1 MAAEFTHLHLHTDYS
16 LLDGACDVDKLMKHV
31 HSLGQTSVAMTDHG
45 NIFGAVH
52 FFNAAKEKGI
62 KPILGCELYI
72 CKEDDHRAKPNPD
85 LKYNHMLVLAE
96 NEEGYRNLVRLT
108 SEAALHGFYRKPRIS
123 KDFLAKHSSGLIGFS
138 GCLAGEVAQHI
149 MAGDYEAAKTVA
161 GQYQDLFGKGN
172 FFLEIQDH
180 QLGPDKQVCDAMFRM
195 EKELDIP
202 LIATNDSHYI
212 AADDSRAHE
221 ILLCVQTAGSMNDP
235 KRFKF
240 DTNEFYIKSAEEMAR
255 LFAHAPH
262 VVSGTMQFPE
272 RCNLKLSKVDNPFPA
287 FPVPEGETLDSY
299 FEHVCRDGL
308 QKRLATAVEH
318 LRASGLLKKTIPD
331 YHARL
336 DREIDCIKQMQ
347 FPGYF
352 MIVWDFIRYAREQG
366 IPVGPGRGS
375 AAGSLVAYCMEI
387 TDIDPLQNEL
397 LFERFLNPER
407 VSMPDIDID
416 FCMNRRGEVIDYV
429 KRKYGDDQV
438 AQIITFNTM
447 AAKAAIKDVGRAL
460 DMPYGE
466 VDRIAKLIPAT
477 IGITIDQALKDS
489 PPLAAA
495 YDDPKIRELIDT
507 AMRLEGLVRGAGVH
521 AAGVVIAPKPLTELV
536 PVTRTKDEAIVT
548 SYDMKSIEKMGL
560 LKMDFL
566 GLTTL
571 TVIDDA
577 LKLIKSTKGMDLDLS
592 TIALDDAKTYEQV
605 FHRALTS
612 GVFQFESG
620 GMRDVLR
627 RYKPNRVE
635 DLTALNAL
643 YRPGPMAMIDDFI
656 ERKWGRRAIEYD
668 LPEMETILRETLGV
682 MVYQEQVMQISNVIA
697 GYSLG
702 EADLLRRAMGKK
714 DVAEMQKQRERFMA
728 GAAANK
734 HRKEV
739 AGKIFDLMAQFAGYG
754 FNKSHS
760 AAYALLAYHTAWLK
774 THYPVE
780 FMAALLTSETS
791 KPENVVKYISECREM
806 NIPVVPP
813 NVQQSDANFTPVT
826 TDAGEAIGFGLAAI
840 KNVGHNAIVSIIEAR
855 NKLRE
860 DGKSGFAS
868 LWEFCDKVDL
878 RLLNKRVLESLIK
891 AGAMDAFGRRGQVFA
906 ALDKAMERAQKSQK
920 DAAAGQHGLFGGIFD
935 ADDAPAA
942 SRDAEALPPAPDW
955 DEHTRLQNE
964 KEVLGFFVSGH
975 PLDRYREK
983 LRNLK
988 VVDTAAA
995 CEMKPEPQV
1004 FRRGSNEPQ
1013 NEIQIA
1019 GVITGLKVAKSKRS
1033 GEMYAQA
1040 CLEDAVGKIELIAFS
1055 TAYQKLAEK
1064 LKIDVPVL
1072 VRGVLRGEEDSAPKL
1087 SLSNIQALEDVV
1099 LKLPESL
1106 RIKVPLHNPD
1116 AALLEKLQAVFVA
1129 APGKGRLLL
1138 DLEEPGEFCAVLE
1151 PHNVTVSADRLFI
1164 DQIEE
1169 LVGRGGV
1176 RVID

>member
-1 MAAEFTHLHLHTDYS
+1 
-16 LLDGACDVDKLMKHV
+16 
-31 HSLGQTSVAMTDHG
+31 
-45 NIFGAVH
+45 
-52 FFNAAKEKGI
+52 
-62 KPILGCELYI
+62 
-72 CKEDDHRAKPNPD
+72 
-85 LKYNHMLVLAE
+85 
-96 NEEGYRNLVRLT
+96 
-108 SEAALHGFYRKPRIS
+108 
-123 KDFLAKHSSGLIGFS
+123 
-138 GCLAGEVAQHI
+138 
-149 MAGDYEAAKTVA
+149 
-161 GQYQDLFGKGN
+161 
-172 FFLEIQDH
+172 
-180 QLGPDKQVCDAMFRM
+180 
-195 EKELDIP
+195 
-202 LIATNDSHYI
+202 
-212 AADDSRAHE
+212 
-221 ILLCVQTAGSMNDP
+221 
-235 KRFKF
+235 
-240 DTNEFYIKSAEEMAR
+240 MAR

-272 RCNLKLSKVDNPFPA
+272 RCNLKLSKIGNPFPA

-299 FEHVCRDGL
+299 FEHVCREGL
-308 QKRLATAVEH
+308 QKRLATSIDH
-318 LRASGLLKKTIPD
+318 LRASGLLKKTLPE

-336 DREIDCIKQMQ
+336 DREIDCIKQMK

-387 TDIDPLQNEL
+387 TDVDPLQNEL

-416 FCMNRRGEVIDYV
+416 FCMNRRGEVIKYV
-429 KRKYGDDQV
+429 QQKYGEDQV

-477 IGITIDQALKDS
+477 IGITIERALKDS
-489 PPLAAA
+489 PPLATA
-495 YDDPKIRELIDT
+495 YEGDTKVRELVDA

-536 PVTRTKDEAIVT
+536 PITRAKDDSIVT
-548 SYDMKSIEKMGL
+548 SYDMGAIEKMGL

-577 LKLIKSTKGMDLDLS
+577 LKLIKSTKGVDLDLS
-592 TIALDDAKTYEQV
+592 TLPLDDAKTYEQV

-612 GVFQFESG
+612 GVFQFESP

-656 ERKWGRRAIEYD
+656 ERKWGRRAVEYD
-668 LPEMETILRETLGV
+668 LPEMEAILRETLGV
-682 MVYQEQVMQISNVIA
+682 MVYQEQVMQIANVVA

-714 DVAEMQKQRERFMA
+714 DVVEMQKQRERFMA

-734 HRKEV
+734 HPKDV

-813 NVQQSDANFTPVT
+813 NVQMSDANFTPVRT
-826 TDAGEAIGFGLAAI
+826 EGGEAIGFGLAAI
-840 KNVGHNAIVSIIEAR
+840 KNVGHNAIVSILTAR
-855 NKLRE
+855 EELTKEGRQ
-860 DGKSGFAS
+860 GFAS

-906 ALDKAMERAQKSQK
+906 ALDKAIERAQKSQK
-920 DAAAGQHGLFGGIFD
+920 DAAAGQSGLFVGIFD
-935 ADDAPAA
+935 ADLTPIQNGNGAHA
-942 SRDAEALPPAPDW
+942 SEALPPAPDW
-955 DEHTRLQNE
+955 DEHTRLQHE

-975 PLDRYREK
+975 PLDKYREK

-988 VVDTAAA
+988 VVDTATAI
-995 CEMKPEPQV
+995 EMKPEPPN
-1004 FRRGSNEPQ
+1004 FRPNRNEQP

-1040 CLEDAVGKIELIAFS
+1040 ILEDSVGKIELLAFAQ
-1055 TAYQKLAEK
+1055 AYAKLAEK

-1072 VRGVLRGEEDSAPKL
+1072 VSGVLRGEEDSAPKL
-1087 SLSNIQALEDVV
+1087 SVSNIRALEDIK
-1099 LKLPESL
+1099 LKLPDSL

-1116 AALLEKLQAVFVA
+1116 AALLEKLNAVFLG
-1129 APGKGRLLL
+1129 APGKGKLLL

-1151 PHNVTVSADRLFI
+1151 PHNVTVNADRLFI
-1164 DQIEE
+1164 DQVEE
-1169 LVGRGGV
+1169 LVGRGAV
-1176 RVID
+1176 RVIN